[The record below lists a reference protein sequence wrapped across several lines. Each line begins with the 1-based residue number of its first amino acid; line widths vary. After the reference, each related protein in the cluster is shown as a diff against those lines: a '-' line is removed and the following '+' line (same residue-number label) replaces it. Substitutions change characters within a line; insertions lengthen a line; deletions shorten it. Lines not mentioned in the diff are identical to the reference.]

1 MPVKKIIFILV
12 LLSLAGYIL
21 YLSQAIIG
29 PFILAFFLAYAINPL
44 VEFLQEK
51 GARREYAILTVYL
64 ALILIGA
71 LFIGIIVPWLVEDLT
86 KVLKKLPNVYQDVEN
101 LGEKL
106 SRLYWKLPLNLKPV
120 VGQLVER
127 FEVLLR
133 NTLIQMAESTV
144 NLLSR
149 SLVFILVPI
158 LAYYINRDYPRLK
171 QKSYYWLTHNL
182 GNHWTRTFLKLD
194 TVLKIY
200 IRGQLLTTMIVGVL
214 IGLGLSI
221 LGFEAAFLFGL
232 IAGVFNLI
240 PYFGPVLGA
249 IPVVLLALLR
259 SPWIALYVVILF
271 FVVNQLE
278 VMILVPRIIGGGL
291 KIHPLTVVYLILLG
305 SKIGGLVGMVF
316 AVPLGTI
323 VLILIK
329 SFYEISFGLAN
340 NAPISEK
347 KDLNKMELD

>member
-1 MPVKKIIFILV
+1 MPVKKLIFLLV
-12 LLSLAGYIL
+12 VLPLAGYIL
-21 YLSQAIIG
+21 YLSKTIIS

-44 VEFLQEK
+44 VEFLQKK
-51 GARREYAILTVYL
+51 GARREYAILTVYI
-64 ALILIGA
+64 ALIIIGA
-71 LFIGIIVPWLVEDLT
+71 LIIGIIVPWLVEDLT
-86 KVLKKLPNVYQDVEN
+86 KVLQKLPNIYQDVEN
-101 LGEKL
+101 LGERL
-106 SRLYWKLPLNLKPV
+106 NRLYWKLPLNIKPV
-120 VGQLVER
+120 VGQIVEGL
-127 FEVLLR
+127 EVSLH
-133 NTLIQMAESTV
+133 NTLIQMAETTV

-149 SLVFILVPI
+149 ALIFILVPI

-194 TVLKIY
+194 MVLKIY
-200 IRGQLLTTMIVGVL
+200 IRGQLLTTTILGAF
-214 IGLGLSI
+214 IGLGLGL
-221 LGFEAAFLFGL
+221 LGFEAAFLLGL

-249 IPVVLLALLR
+249 TPVVLLALLR

-271 FVVNQLE
+271 FVINQLE

-291 KIHPLTVVYLILLG
+291 KIHPITVVYLILVG

-329 SFYEISFGLAN
+329 SFYETSFGLAN
-340 NAPISEK
+340 NAPIPEK
-347 KDLNKMELD
+347 KDLNDLEFD